1 ALGQGRRLSISFV
14 TCWTLCICVV
24 SFCFNHSNAFAGEKA
39 NPQVARKMRGTAV
52 AANVRLGEPSLLALS
67 WNDVSRG
74 DSQPRTRSLFHL
86 RGLLALAQPSAPDA
100 QPSGINIGDWLYN
113 PDSYISVEPRLR
125 RLENRSN
132 LVLLPERPL
141 RAYFGLLHAHT
152 FSSDGIGDAR
162 DAFRMARDIAGLDFF
177 AVTDHSEY
185 WWKKASNDWSRL
197 QELAASESRP
207 GFVALAGFEYSH
219 PLQGH
224 VVVLNSSRWTSFLQ
238 SPSLS
243 EFFDWLASA
252 EQQNAFA
259 VFAHPGFHKYR
270 NYFDL
275 RHFKFDERLSTKL
288 IGVETIQKNV
298 WKRSLKGYSGRKS
311 HLDEALDQGW
321 WLAPMASQDN
331 HTPFWGVS
339 DQSRIAVLLDEEFSR
354 PALMRALLQ
363 RHVYATQ
370 SPQLQLAMAL
380 YNGSGLVGVMGD
392 VASRSKVSDDG
403 SFLRLRII
411 EPNPMLKPQK
421 IEFVVDGRVERSLT
435 FLDLPSA
442 HGVERDDPEVER
454 TPWWERLLNNGLVTE
469 KPYDWVLEQVPV
481 QEPEIFEINVPL
493 ALPKCPGRNNGART
507 KKWSLLVRFYQG
519 QNSGYLT
526 TTAPIIVECDGK

>member
-1 ALGQGRRLSISFV
+1 MILN
-14 TCWTLCICVV
+14 CI
-24 SFCFNHSNAFAGEKA
+24 HSSAFAAEKA
-39 NPQVARKMRGTAV
+39 NPLGAQNKRSSVDVSTI
-52 AANVRLGEPSLLALS
+52 RLGEPSLLALT
-67 WNDVSRG
+67 WNDVSRNAL
-74 DSQPRTRSLFHL
+74 QPQTRSLFHL
-86 RGLLALAQPSAPDA
+86 RGLLALAQPAAHDA
-100 QPSGINIGDWLYN
+100 QPGGINIGDYLYN
-113 PDSYISVEPRLR
+113 PDSYVSVEPRLS

-197 QELAASESRP
+197 QELAHSESRP
-207 GFVALAGFEYSH
+207 GFVALSGFEYSH

-238 SPSLS
+238 TPSLT
-243 EFFDWLASA
+243 EFFDWLSLP
-252 EQQNAFA
+252 EQSDALA
-259 VFAHPGFHKYR
+259 IFAHPGFHKYR
-270 NYFDL
+270 NFFDL

-288 IGVETIQKNV
+288 IGVETIHKNV
-298 WKRSLKGYSGRKS
+298 WKRSLKGYGGRKS

-321 WLAPMASQDN
+321 RLAPMASQDN
-331 HTPFWGVS
+331 HTPYWGVS

-354 PALMRALLQ
+354 TALVRALSR

-370 SPQLQLAMAL
+370 SPQLQLVMAL
-380 YNGSGLVGVMGD
+380 YGASGLVGVMGD
-392 VASRSKVSDDG
+392 VASRSKVSDEN
-403 SFLRLRII
+403 SFLRLRMI

-421 IEFVVDGRVERSLT
+421 IEFVVNGRVERSLT
-435 FLDLPSA
+435 FLDNPSA
-442 HGVERDDPEVER
+442 QGVLREEPEGDR

-469 KPYDWVLEQVPV
+469 RPYDWVLENVPQ
-481 QEPEIFEINVPL
+481 QEPEIFEVNVPL
-493 ALPKCPGRNNGART
+493 TFPKCPT
-507 KKWSLLVRFYQG
+507 KKAGVRSKYWSLMVRFYQG
-519 QNSGYLT
+519 HSSEYLT
-526 TTAPIIVECDGK
+526 TTAPIIVDCDGA